1 MSSPN
6 DRKYS
11 QTHEWVKIE
20 SDSAIVGIS
29 DHAQDALGD
38 ITFVELP
45 AIGRKV
51 TKGNEFGV
59 IESVK
64 AASDLYAPISGE
76 VVEVNTALSTAPEA
90 INQDPY
96 NKGWIVRIGRINAAE
111 ANDLMNGPAY
121 EQFLASEK

>member
-51 TKGNEFGV
+51 TKGKEFGV